1 MEAAESGAPDAAA
14 GLRERLVATVNHAFR
29 TPLTVI
35 QASAGQLRR
44 RVDTLAIPAPDSA
57 RLQAACGRIEGA
69 SLALVQA
76 LEGVLLIERIAAGD
90 EPLRPRKVHAAEVL
104 GTLVDELRP
113 GAAGPIDADLDGA
126 RAPLRLDPQVLRRV
140 ATQLLDNALKFS
152 PPGSPVTVS
161 AQANARGLR
170 LVVADR
176 GVGIAAAE
184 QAQLFEPFHRGEA
197 ARDLPGVGLGL
208 CLVREL
214 VRLAGG
220 VVTVVSAEGAGC
232 TVTVDLPD
240 LTPSSSSA
248 PPAVPASL
256 APEAQ
261 P

>member
-1 MEAAESGAPDAAA
+1 MQAADPGAPSVASDVRSDAVA

-44 RVDTLAIPAPDSA
+44 RVDTLAVPAPDRQ
-57 RLQAACGRIEGA
+57 RLLAACGRIETA

-90 EPLRPRKVHAAEVL
+90 EPLRARTVPPAEVL
-104 GTLVDELRP
+104 ATLVDELQP
-113 GAAGPIDADLDGA
+113 AAPGPIEADLAAA
-126 RAPLRLDPQVLRRV
+126 RMPLRLDPQVLRRV
-140 ATQLLDNALKFS
+140 AAQLLDNALKFS
-152 PPGSPVTVS
+152 PAGSAVTLT
-161 AQANARGLR
+161 AHADAAGLT

-197 ARDLPGVGLGL
+197 ARDLPGIGLGL

-220 VVTVVSAEGAGC
+220 AVSIVSADQAGCRVTVHI
-232 TVTVDLPD
+232 
-240 LTPSSSSA
+240 
-248 PPAVPASL
+248 PAL
-256 APEAQ
+256 PEA